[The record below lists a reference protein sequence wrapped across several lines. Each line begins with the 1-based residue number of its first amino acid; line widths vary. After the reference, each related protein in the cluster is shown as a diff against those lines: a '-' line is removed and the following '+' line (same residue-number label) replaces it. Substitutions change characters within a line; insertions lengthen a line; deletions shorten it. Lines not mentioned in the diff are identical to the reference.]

1 MELRDLLAD
10 NFYEFFNPQGDV
22 DPSNKA
28 INMVADW
35 ILEYS
40 DYPEEM
46 WEDPKDVKL
55 IGKACASANFDDFVS
70 MAASIRI
77 NARRYAMVLI
87 EKNSDI
93 LNDMYYQQP
102 EPDYYNC

>member
-10 NFYEFFNPQGDV
+10 NFYEFFNQQGEV
-22 DPSNKA
+22 DPTNRA
-28 INMVADW
+28 INLVADW
-35 ILEYS
+35 ILQYS
-40 DYPEEM
+40 DYRDEM
-46 WEDPKDVKL
+46 WADPKDVKL
-55 IGKACASANFDDFVS
+55 IGKACASADLDDFVA

-102 EPDYYNC
+102 EYYNC